1 ASDQEHTY
9 ILIYKRGQGLSASAI
24 SNNSIS
30 YTSSTAV
37 DSVSSWS
44 APSIPSTSSLQ
55 LQKQTDVLSSEN
67 PGTTTSASEEVS
79 KAHIPT
85 DGKASFAVDIQ
96 CLSAKTWPAKP
107 QVPPPS
113 RAQLAAAPKQR
124 ADGALPFVTL
134 DTQPRPDIAIQVP
147 PNLRAAWV
155 DVRRDF
161 SDAKQYFDDTLGLEI
176 LQEIEHAPP
185 EGCRGV
191 EHLQGYS
198 LDWLEKVGSE
208 ECVKTVV
215 RGVYVRAVHRS
226 TRTLSAS
233 STLGR
238 KPSSKMRSSRRTQSG
253 GGPSKNRCSK
263 QRGGERD
270 PPFSCM
276 GAKTDKTVLK
286 RHEGGDRSF
295 VGWTQR
301 KIDMA
306 EAIVLSLLRRDR
318 VLNLIPGGPHLF
330 FLLMDAS
337 LKNLAPGLPTES
349 LLEYH
354 CSTYAPD
361 IDLEAAVCNM
371 NFDKNLNDHTPVD
384 PATTA
389 AYLDTLRTGQAFVC
403 CGTIPHQAMVDLN
416 TFTVSNIES
425 MVVEEVTG
433 GKLGAESSRR
443 HRPATTPNETAQNLA
458 ILEDI
463 ICDARGMLMRSIPDI
478 LDHIQAVERL
488 WMKDQQE
495 FVESLGTLEEL
506 SLQGPFILSPKRF
519 AAEVGSLALQPG
531 HDPVVWHRV
540 VQLTP
545 KALTL
550 GFVIR
555 FNLPG
560 SCCFSF
566 SVNDDRRHLPRT
578 KPFVAAELVRL
589 AYDEKTAEI
598 VIMDKSA
605 VVKWAIPLSA
615 AYFIVLHRIGL
626 SADYR
631 EVRLLGRHLQSRW
644 PAMQSIP
651 SDTRALIDE
660 EVPGLKKRAGWET
673 FNGFQSQQ
681 GGPPRR
687 AMKSR
692 YPWTCAAWSLSL
704 GANAYLP

>member
-1 ASDQEHTY
+1 MVKYRLKELKDAETTGTNAHGTGRTVACQTKHIAEAVLGPVSGRVEITKMLDSPPSRLLVVLERGNWFEDKDGDGVHYELESVIHHRGSSISSGHYTSSVLVGADWFHFNDGDDLILLSAPPPLPPTAASDQEHTY
-9 ILIYKRGQGLSASAI
+9 ILIYKCGQGLSASAI

-44 APSIPSTSSLQ
+44 APSVPSTSSLQ
-55 LQKQTDVLSSEN
+55 LQKQTDVLSTDIMGQSEN

-96 CLSAKTWPAKP
+96 CLSTKTWPAKP

-208 ECVKTVV
+208 DFLDTWEK
-215 RGVYVRAVHRS
+215 AVEQNAEFKENAERWGTQQKS
-226 TRTLSAS
+226 VFKAAR
-233 STLGR
+233 GR
-238 KPSSKMRSSRRTQSG
+238 K
-253 GGPSKNRCSK
+253 GPAVLLY
-263 QRGGERD
+263 GGE
-270 PPFSCM
+270 
-276 GAKTDKTVLK
+276 TDKTVLK

-318 VLNLIPGGPHLF
+318 VLNLIPGGRTYCSLPDPCFQKLTLVASTDSNAVF
-330 FLLMDAS
+330 FLMDAS

-361 IDLEAAVCNM
+361 INLEAAVCNM
-371 NFDKNLNDHTPVD
+371 NFDKNLNDHMPVD

-416 TFTVSNIES
+416 TFTVSDIES

-545 KALTL
+545 KAPTL
-550 GFVIR
+550 GFIIR
-555 FNLPG
+555 
-560 SCCFSF
+560 
-566 SVNDDRRHLPRT
+566 
-578 KPFVAAELVRL
+578 
-589 AYDEKTAEI
+589 
-598 VIMDKSA
+598 
-605 VVKWAIPLSA
+605 
-615 AYFIVLHRIGL
+615 
-626 SADYR
+626 
-631 EVRLLGRHLQSRW
+631 
-644 PAMQSIP
+644 
-651 SDTRALIDE
+651 
-660 EVPGLKKRAGWET
+660 
-673 FNGFQSQQ
+673 
-681 GGPPRR
+681 
-687 AMKSR
+687 
-692 YPWTCAAWSLSL
+692 
-704 GANAYLP
+704 